1 MTEDLVFGLVVLMG
15 LLLAASVV
23 AIVSKKIK
31 FPFTILLV
39 VIGLV
44 LGWGSRNVAVLF
56 PLTAFSLTPEVV
68 LFIFLPVLIFESAFN
83 LNARALLK
91 NLLPILTLAIPGL
104 LMATAA
110 VGFLM
115 HFVLDLPLGVSFL
128 FGALISATDPVAVIS
143 LFKELGAP
151 KRLTMLVEGESLF
164 NDGTALVLFRVILG
178 VVLVGEFSGET
189 LVHGLI
195 EFLIVFIGGVGVGIL
210 LGLVFGKIIQIV
222 ENDHL
227 VEITLTVILA
237 LSAFMV
243 AEHFLEVSGVMATV
257 AAGLTMG
264 SYGRTKISPPVHR
277 EMEAFWEYF
286 AFICNSLIF
295 LLVGLSVDFALF
307 VDNSG
312 AIFFGA
318 FAVVAGRAL
327 VVYTLFPLIGRFKTV
342 EKVNRA
348 FQTIIFWG
356 GLRGALAIVIALSIP
371 SELEQKSFILTLTL
385 GVVLLSLFINGLTI
399 RNVMSLVGLDKY
411 TLKERYERSQAI
423 VSSLKEAVEKMESLA
438 SQGAIHNTL
447 FISRKQAY
455 EKEITALKEEL
466 AQLTHGQTSLRYEDE
481 SEIILRHCLN
491 SERSQY
497 RTFFEEGYLDED
509 NLKEMNHRIDLELD
523 RVKTGQDITGLE
535 EVPSLF
541 NRLEDTFLKLMGGLF
556 FLRPITRRFKTRRIA
571 AGYEME
577 RARYHVSAVLLEGIE
592 EMEEQMTVSAQP
604 LEQAKQFYQKLHGQA
619 EARVD
624 TIRAEFPQYVE
635 KVEAGILTRLC
646 LNSELATFTELHSQG
661 AISDKVLM
669 EMSEDINSRLRRMQM
684 RPVEELLIPP
694 PELLRM
700 VPYFKELKEIELMNL
715 CSRLTA
721 LSFLPGEE
729 IVKEGDAGD
738 SLFIIGRGQVD
749 VSTGGAGQPTHLA
762 RLKAGDFFGEVAL
775 LETQPRIATVT
786 AITPCTLL
794 ELTRDRLLPYLEKAP
809 ELRDMLE
816 STTEIRILD
825 TRRAREKG
833 K

>member
-1 MTEDLVFGLVVLMG
+1 MTEELTFGLVALMG
-15 LLLAASVV
+15 LLLVASVV
-23 AIVSKKIK
+23 AIISKRIK
-31 FPFTILLV
+31 FLFTILLV

-44 LGWGSRNVAVLF
+44 LGWCSRNVSLFF
-56 PLTAFSLTPEVV
+56 PLTAFTLTPEVV

-104 LMATAA
+104 LMSTAA

-115 HFVLDLPLGVSFL
+115 HFFLGLPLGVSLL
-128 FGALISATDPVAVIS
+128 FGSLISATDPVAVIA

-164 NDGTALVLFRVILG
+164 NDGTALVIFRVILG

-189 LVHGLI
+189 VVHGVV
-195 EFLIVFIGGVGVGIL
+195 EFLWVFIGGVGVGIL
-210 LGLVFGKIIQIV
+210 LGALFARIIQIV

-237 LSAFMV
+237 LSAFML
-243 AEHFLEVSGVMATV
+243 AEHFLDVSGVMATV

-277 EMEAFWEYF
+277 EMESSWEYF

-327 VVYTLFPLIGRFKTV
+327 AVYTLFPLIGKFETV

-371 SELEQKSFILTLTL
+371 DELEQKSFILSLTL

-399 RNVMSLVGLDKY
+399 RNVIALVGLDKY
-411 TLKERYERSQAI
+411 TLKERYERLQAI
-423 VSSLKEAVEKMESLA
+423 VSASKQAVLKMESLV
-438 SQGAIHNTL
+438 SQGVIHKTL
-447 FISRKQAY
+447 FTSRKQAY
-455 EKEITALKEEL
+455 EKEIAELREKL
-466 AQLTHGQTSLRYEDE
+466 AQLTQGQTSFRYEDE

-491 SERSQY
+491 LERSQY
-497 RTFFEEGYLDED
+497 QTLFEEGSLNED
-509 NLKEMNHRIDLELD
+509 SLKEMNHRIDIELD
-523 RVKTGQDITGLE
+523 RVKIGEDIEGLKE
-535 EVPSLF
+535 EPSLF
-541 NRLEDTFLKLMGGLF
+541 NRLENAFLQVMGGLF
-556 FLRPITRRFKTRRIA
+556 FLRPITRRYKTGRIA

-577 RARYHVSAVLLEGIE
+577 RARYHVSAALLEGIE
-592 EMEEQMTVSAQP
+592 KMGEQMDVSAQP
-604 LEQAKQFYQKLHGQA
+604 LQQAKELYQKQHSQG
-619 EARVD
+619 EARVE
-624 TIRAEFPQYVE
+624 TLRGEFPHYVE
-635 KVEAGILTRLC
+635 KVEARTLARFC
-646 LNSELATFTELHSQG
+646 LNSELETFTELHSQG

-669 EMSEDINSRLRRMQM
+669 EMSEGISRRLRGMRM
-684 RPVEELLIPP
+684 RPVEELLMPP

-700 VPYFKELKEIELMNL
+700 VPYFVELKEEELMEL

-721 LSFLPGEE
+721 FSFLPGEE
-729 IVKEGDAGD
+729 IVKEGDEGD
-738 SLFIIGRGQVD
+738 SLFIIGMGQVD
-749 VSTGGAGQPTHLA
+749 VSAGGEGQPMYLA

-775 LETQPRIATVT
+775 LQPQPRTATVT
-786 AITPCTLL
+786 AATPCTLL
-794 ELTRDRLLPYLEKAP
+794 ELSRSRLLPYLEKAP
-809 ELRDMLE
+809 HLRDMLE
-816 STTEIRILD
+816 DTTEIRILD
-825 TRRAREKG
+825 TRRAREKR